1 MMKLTLTQRLSLV
14 FSVLLL
20 ACSGASAWLQI
31 RANDMREQEVVQGLS
46 RDLAANIV
54 NSVTHNAP
62 LMDANGLRPDA
73 VRTLFGQLMGVNPS
87 VEVYLLDNAG
97 RIKGDDA
104 PPGHVKRDRVDLA
117 PVQRFIAGEPL
128 PIHTSL
134 VATSVTGS
142 LAQTMRRACGRSR
155 VSSKRRSTRE
165 PCRKIARCAA

>member
-1 MMKLTLTQRLSLV
+1 MKLTLTQRLSLV

-31 RANDMREQEVVQGLS
+31 RANDMREMEVVQGLS
-46 RDLAANIV
+46 RDLAAHIAHI
-54 NSVTHNAP
+54 TP

-104 PPGHVKRDRVDLA
+104 PPGHVKRERVDLA
-117 PVQRFIAGEPL
+117 PVQRFLAGEPL
-128 PIHTSL
+128 PIL
-134 VATSVTGS
+134 GDDP
-142 LAQTMRRACGRSR
+142 RSAGG
-155 VSSKRRSTRE
+155 
-165 PCRKIARCAA
+165 RKIFSVAPLRR